1 MRKIIKSWDTGSIIK
16 TKNIEAIKQ
25 EYFQQIGACSNELDL
40 PKAEELFR
48 LVIKDFKKGVLSLDE
63 LSSFGFYIFH
73 AVAKHHPLSGLFKAT
88 LSASELNFV
97 VRSPSVYSNLELYLK
112 DIDKFF
118 EKRLSEHE
126 NGKTTSI
133 K

>member
-1 MRKIIKSWDTGSIIK
+1 MIKSWDTKSIIK
-16 TKNIEAIKQ
+16 TKNIDALKQ
-25 EYFQQIGACSNELDL
+25 KYLRKVGACSNNLDL
-40 PKAEELFR
+40 PKAEELFQ
-48 LVIKDFKKGVLSLDE
+48 LVVKDFKKGDLSFDD
-63 LSSFGFYIFH
+63 LSNFGFYIFH
-73 AVAKHHPLSGLFKAT
+73 TVAKHHPSSGLLKAT

-118 EKRLSEHE
+118 EKRFSEYE